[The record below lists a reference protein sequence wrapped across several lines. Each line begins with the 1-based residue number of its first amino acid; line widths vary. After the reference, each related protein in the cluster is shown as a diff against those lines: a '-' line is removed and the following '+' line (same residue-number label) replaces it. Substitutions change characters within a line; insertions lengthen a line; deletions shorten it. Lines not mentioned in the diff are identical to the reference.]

1 MMSKI
6 NQTDIDRLIELV
18 GGRGNIAT
26 VSHCITRLRFVLN
39 QPANARPKEIEKLP
53 MVKGCFTNAGQFQV
67 VIGTNVGDYYQ
78 ALIASTGQAQVDKE
92 QVKKAARQNMKWHEQ
107 LISHF
112 AEIFFP
118 LLPALISGGL
128 ILGFRNVIGDL
139 PMSNGQT
146 LAQMYPSLQTIYDF
160 LWLIGEAIFFYL
172 PVGICWSAV
181 KKMGGTPI
189 LGIVLG
195 VTLVSPQLM
204 NAYLLGQQL
213 PEVWDFGMF
222 SIAKVG
228 YQAQVIPALL
238 AGLALGVI
246 ETRLKRI
253 VPDYLYLV
261 VVPVCSLI
269 LAVFLAHALI
279 GPFGRMIGDG
289 VAFAVRH
296 LMTGSFA
303 PIGAALFGF
312 LYAPLVITGVHQTT
326 LAIDLQMIQS
336 MGGTPVWPLIAL
348 SNIAQGSAVIGIII
362 SSRKHN
368 EREISVPAAISA
380 WLGVTEPAMYGINLK
395 YRFPMLCAMIG
406 SGLAGLLCGLNG
418 VMANGIGVGGLPG
431 ILSIQ
436 PSYWQVFALA
446 MAIAIIIP
454 IVLTSFIYQRKY
466 RLGTLDDFDELVTQ
480 AKSRGIRIILDMV
493 FNHTS
498 TQHAWFREALN
509 KESPYRQF
517 YIWRDGEPETPPNNW
532 RSKFGGSAWRWHAES
547 EQYYLH
553 LFAPEQADLNW
564 ENPAVR
570 AELKKACE
578 FWADRGVDGLRLDVV
593 NLISKDPRYPED
605 LDGDGRR
612 FYTDGPRAHE
622 FLHEMNRDVFTPR
635 GLMTVGEM
643 SSTSLEHCQ
652 RYAALTGSEL
662 SMTFNFHHLKVDYPG
677 GEKWTLAKPDFVA
690 LKTLFRHWQQGMHN
704 VAWNA
709 LFWCNHDQPRIV
721 SRFGDEGEYRVPAAK
736 MLAMVLH
743 GMQGTP
749 YIYQGEEIGMTNPH
763 FTRIT
768 DYRDVESLN
777 MFAELRNDGRDA
789 DELLTILASK
799 SRDNSRTPMQWT
811 NGDNAGFT
819 AGEPWIGLGDNYQ
832 EINVE
837 AALADESSVF
847 YTYQKLIALRKQEA
861 VLTWGDYQDLLPNS
875 PVLWCYRREWKGQ
888 TLLVI
893 ANLSRETQPWQ
904 PGKMLGNWQLVMH
917 NYEEAS
923 PQPCAMTLRPFEA
936 VWWLQK

>member
-39 QPANARPKEIEKLP
+39 QPANARPKEIEQLP

-128 ILGFRNVIGDL
+128 
-139 PMSNGQT
+139 
-146 LAQMYPSLQTIYDF
+146 
-160 LWLIGEAIFFYL
+160 
-172 PVGICWSAV
+172 
-181 KKMGGTPI
+181 I

-269 LAVFLAHALI
+269 LTVFLAHALI

-395 YRFPMLCAMIG
+395 YHFPMLCAMIG

-466 RLGTLDDFDELVTQ
+466 RLGTLD
-480 AKSRGIRIILDMV
+480 
-493 FNHTS
+493 
-498 TQHAWFREALN
+498 
-509 KESPYRQF
+509 
-517 YIWRDGEPETPPNNW
+517 
-532 RSKFGGSAWRWHAES
+532 
-547 EQYYLH
+547 
-553 LFAPEQADLNW
+553 
-564 ENPAVR
+564 
-570 AELKKACE
+570 
-578 FWADRGVDGLRLDVV
+578 
-593 NLISKDPRYPED
+593 
-605 LDGDGRR
+605 
-612 FYTDGPRAHE
+612 
-622 FLHEMNRDVFTPR
+622 
-635 GLMTVGEM
+635 
-643 SSTSLEHCQ
+643 
-652 RYAALTGSEL
+652 
-662 SMTFNFHHLKVDYPG
+662 
-677 GEKWTLAKPDFVA
+677 
-690 LKTLFRHWQQGMHN
+690 
-704 VAWNA
+704 
-709 LFWCNHDQPRIV
+709 IV
-721 SRFGDEGEYRVPAAK
+721 
-736 MLAMVLH
+736 
-743 GMQGTP
+743 
-749 YIYQGEEIGMTNPH
+749 
-763 FTRIT
+763 
-768 DYRDVESLN
+768 
-777 MFAELRNDGRDA
+777 
-789 DELLTILASK
+789 
-799 SRDNSRTPMQWT
+799 
-811 NGDNAGFT
+811 
-819 AGEPWIGLGDNYQ
+819 
-832 EINVE
+832 
-837 AALADESSVF
+837 
-847 YTYQKLIALRKQEA
+847 
-861 VLTWGDYQDLLPNS
+861 
-875 PVLWCYRREWKGQ
+875 
-888 TLLVI
+888 
-893 ANLSRETQPWQ
+893 
-904 PGKMLGNWQLVMH
+904 
-917 NYEEAS
+917 
-923 PQPCAMTLRPFEA
+923 
-936 VWWLQK
+936 